1 MDTKPDLTNNNN
13 NNNKRITPLETD
25 PKSNLKLE
33 AENKIN
39 KKQQTKNSKQ
49 QQQQQE
55 QKQPKTKKEQW
66 QTHFSHSITI
76 RQSSRDITLV
86 IKV

>member
-25 PKSNLKLE
+25 PKSNLKLKT
-33 AENKIN
+33 ENKIN

-49 QQQQQE
+49 QQQQQ
-55 QKQPKTKKEQW
+55 QQQ
-66 QTHFSHSITI
+66 
-76 RQSSRDITLV
+76 
-86 IKV
+86 

>member
-1 MDTKPDLTNNNN
+1 MDTKPDLIFEATNNNN

-39 KKQQTKNSKQ
+39 KKQQTTTTTTTTTKTAKNEKR
-49 QQQQQE
+49 
-55 QKQPKTKKEQW
+55 TMA
-66 QTHFSHSITI
+66 TLHF
-76 RQSSRDITLV
+76 
-86 IKV
+86 

>member
-33 AENKIN
+33 AEKKIN
-39 KKQQTKNSKQ
+39 KKRQTTTTTTTITKTAKNEKR
-49 QQQQQE
+49 
-55 QKQPKTKKEQW
+55 TMA
-66 QTHFSHSITI
+66 TLHS
-76 RQSSRDITLV
+76 
-86 IKV
+86 

>member
-33 AENKIN
+33 AEKKIN
-39 KKQQTKNSKQ
+39 KKT
-49 QQQQQE
+49 
-55 QKQPKTKKEQW
+55 
-66 QTHFSHSITI
+66 
-76 RQSSRDITLV
+76 
-86 IKV
+86 

>member
-25 PKSNLKLE
+25 PKSNLKLK

-66 QTHFSHSITI
+66 QHST
-76 RQSSRDITLV
+76 SDPEL
-86 IKV
+86 KFEAFKNKD

>member
-39 KKQQTKNSKQ
+39 KKQQTTTTTTRTKTAKNEKR
-49 QQQQQE
+49 
-55 QKQPKTKKEQW
+55 TMA
-66 QTHFSHSITI
+66 TLHF
-76 RQSSRDITLV
+76 
-86 IKV
+86 